1 MTHVTT
7 VNTAE
12 RYILLPLPGIAQ
24 LYALGTVP
32 FLVGWRG

>member
-7 VNTAE
+7 VIPAG
-12 RYILLPLPGIAQ
+12 RYILLPHPGIAQ

-32 FLVGWRG
+32 FLMGWHI